1 MHCSIYHISCILIE
15 RAEVVTLAVS
25 RFVLKHT
32 LA

>member
-1 MHCSIYHISCILIE
+1 LIE